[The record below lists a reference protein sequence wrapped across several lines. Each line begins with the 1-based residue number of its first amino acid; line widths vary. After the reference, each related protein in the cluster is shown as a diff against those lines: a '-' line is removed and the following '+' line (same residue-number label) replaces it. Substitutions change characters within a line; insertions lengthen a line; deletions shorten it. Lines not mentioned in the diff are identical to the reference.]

1 MNNEDLILN
10 LIISLIITVVA
21 YCTVPIILRLKN
33 GKYEYEKGRKIVLT
47 NCIIVCVFFVCLRL
61 SQGAEQVVSPAVFL
75 YYYINKAILLKP
87 KEESKEDLKDEVK
100 EESIETV
107 ERDEMDELLY
117 KLAQE
122 DKKEM
127 PKEMEENIKKTI
139 MELEEKDI
147 KKEKVKSNHDK
158 KTIILYSVI
167 GVLGALLIG
176 ISIYAFTLPSNYES
190 EIKEL
195 KSQISTKN
203 KKINTL
209 ENEKAGLNASMILY
223 ETYEEKADF
232 LDDRIVFVIDGYG
245 NYYYTYDQMNTVTQ
259 GVDDYTF
266 WAYNVEQAIYK
277 GYRAWK

>member
-1 MNNEDLILN
+1 MSNEDFILN
-10 LIISLIITVVA
+10 IIISLIITVVA

-47 NCIIVCVFFVCLRL
+47 NCIIVCIFFVCLRL

-87 KEESKEDLKDEVK
+87 KEESKEEIK
-100 EESIETV
+100 EENIETV
-107 ERDEMDELLY
+107 EKDEIDEVLY

-139 MELEEKDI
+139 DKLEQKDI
-147 KKEKVKSNHDK
+147 EKENVKSNHDK

-167 GVLGALLIG
+167 GVLSVLLIG

-259 GVDDYTF
+259 GIGEYTF
-266 WAYNVEQAIYK
+266 WAYNKEQAISR

>member
-10 LIISLIITVVA
+10 IIISLIITVVA
-21 YCTVPIILRLKN
+21 YCTIPIILRLKN

-47 NCIIVCVFFVCLRL
+47 NCIIVCIFFVCLRL

-87 KEESKEDLKDEVK
+87 KETSKEEIK

-107 ERDEMDELLY
+107 EKDEIDEVLY

-139 MELEEKDI
+139 DKLEQKDI
-147 KKEKVKSNHDK
+147 EKENVKSNHDK

-167 GVLGALLIG
+167 GVLSVLLIG
-176 ISIYAFTLPSNYES
+176 ISIYAFTVSNNYES
-190 EIKEL
+190 EIKTL
-195 KSQISTKN
+195 KNQISTLKRNNSELQTEKN
-203 KKINTL
+203 TEWL
-209 ENEKAGLNASMILY
+209 ENIKNSAKIEFFDEN
-223 ETYEEKADF
+223 
-232 LDDRIVFVIDGYG
+232 IVFVIDGYG
-245 NYYYTYDQMNTVTQ
+245 NYYYTYDQMETVTQ
-259 GVDDYTF
+259 GVGEYSY
-266 WAYNVEQAIYK
+266 WAYNKEQAIGL

>member
-147 KKEKVKSNHDK
+147 KKEKVKTNHDK

-167 GVLGALLIG
+167 GVLGVLLIG
-176 ISIYAFTLPSNYES
+176 ISIYAFTVSNNYES
-190 EIKEL
+190 EIKTL
-195 KSQISTKN
+195 KNQISTLKRNNSELQTEKN
-203 KKINTL
+203 TEWL
-209 ENEKAGLNASMILY
+209 ENIKNSAKIEFFDEN
-223 ETYEEKADF
+223 
-232 LDDRIVFVIDGYG
+232 IVFVIDGYG
-245 NYYYTYDQMNTVTQ
+245 NYYYTYDQMETVTQ
-259 GVDDYTF
+259 GVGEYSY
-266 WAYNVEQAIYK
+266 WAYNKEQAIGL